1 MISREKKIMALSGTI
16 PMDKDIEDDI
26 IKDQESFPD
35 LRQQILKR
43 IECKR
48 CGWCCKC
55 NKAHVKLGEIRRIR
69 KYLHMTMEDFMEK
82 YVEKNPGGYY
92 FHVPCPFLILDKDGK
107 YGCTVH
113 LVRADVCRNFPL
125 DTMTMT
131 IGECHMS
138 KEILGII
145 EKCAGVRDVSTDTD
159 IALGKLHRQ
168 ISEEL
173 NNEYSEDCKYA
184 LIDRFSLKTVLE
196 YLKKEYKD
204 I

>member
-1 MISREKKIMALSGTI
+1 MISREKKIMALSGAI
-16 PMDKDIEDDI
+16 HMDKDIEDDI
-26 IKDQESFPD
+26 IKDQKSFPG
-35 LRQQILKR
+35 LRQQILKM

-48 CGWCCKC
+48 CGWCCKY
-55 NKAHVKLGEIRRIR
+55 NKVYVKLSEIRRIR
-69 KYLHMTMEDFMEK
+69 KYLHMTMEDFMDK
-82 YVEKNPGGYY
+82 YVEKNHEEYY
-92 FHVPCPFLILDKDGK
+92 FHVPCPFLISDKDGK

-113 LVRADVCRNFPL
+113 PVRADVCRNFPL

-138 KEILGII
+138 KEILNII
-145 EKCAGVRDVSTDTD
+145 EKCTGITDVSVDTD
-159 IALGKLHRQ
+159 AALSKLHQQ

-173 NNEYSEDCKYA
+173 NNKYSEDCRYA

-196 YLKKEYKD
+196 YLKNEYKD